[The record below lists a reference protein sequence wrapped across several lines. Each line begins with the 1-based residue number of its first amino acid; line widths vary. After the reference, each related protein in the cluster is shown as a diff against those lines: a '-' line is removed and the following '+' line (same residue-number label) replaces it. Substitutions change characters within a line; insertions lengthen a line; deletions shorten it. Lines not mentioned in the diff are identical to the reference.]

1 MISFNPIDLNKIPK
15 NVSNTKEFSQPSKF
29 SKLPKVAN
37 NSNASSWYST
47 AKNVAK
53 NIKEPINTIKAAK
66 AGNALARSAVLKG
79 SLIPSLA
86 YSAMEAG
93 SYPLAQQ
100 LNEQKVFEDDLF
112 KYNRLKSLN
121 IGANADGDYWDLTT
135 LNPISEEEALR
146 RLEEGNK
153 QFANKALGRTSTDI
167 LEVPSSEA
175 ISLVSKPSINP
186 LMDPA
191 RMTDSELR
199 SRIAARGLENLNA
212 LIPTESTN
220 TVTSTSSTPKDIANF
235 DQLILNTVRGK
246 YGNGAARRTALG
258 DNYQAVQDH
267 INKNRNSY
275 NFKPASSKE
284 ASSDYVWYNPLTWE
298 W

>member
-1 MISFNPIDLNKIPK
+1 MSIAD
-15 NVSNTKEFSQPSKF
+15 
-29 SKLPKVAN
+29 KLQ
-37 NSNASSWYST
+37 
-47 AKNVAK
+47 
-53 NIKEPINTIKAAK
+53 TIA
-66 AGNALARSAVLKG
+66 
-79 SLIPSLA
+79 
-86 YSAMEAG
+86 E
-93 SYPLAQQ
+93 
-100 LNEQKVFEDDLF
+100 NEQKVFEDDLF